1 MRFNQVK
8 NISQL
13 KRYFKESNTSL
24 TIKKL
29 ENFDIIYSY
38 ATPIAYIY
46 NDELYALCGRYFSN
60 TTAYY
65 LYTLKKI
72 ATDYVTT
79 RELYTLCRQL
89 GIGTGKL

>member
-1 MRFNQVK
+1 MRFSDVK
-8 NISQL
+8 NIPQL
-13 KRYFKESNTSL
+13 YNYFNESNTSL

-29 ENFDIIYSY
+29 EHFDIIYSY

-46 NDELYALCGRYFSN
+46 NNELYVLYDRYFSA
-60 TTAYY
+60 TTAKY
-65 LYTLKKI
+65 LYTLKRI

-89 GIGTGKL
+89 GIETGRL

>member
-1 MRFNQVK
+1 MRFNEVK

-29 ENFDIIYSY
+29 EHFDIIYSY

-46 NDELYALCGRYFSN
+46 NDELYTLCGRYFSN

-65 LYTLKKI
+65 LCTLKRI

-89 GIGTGKL
+89 GIETGKL